1 MTTRDD
7 LDRLLTVWLDESAG
21 SGAVDYLDET
31 IAGLER
37 LPQRSA
43 WLSPGRWLL
52 MDLTLPRVGVPHV
65 ALVLVLIALLVA
77 ALLAAVFVGSARPLP
92 APIGPAA
99 TGAFVYD
106 SGGDIWLRSTNGGI
120 RRIPLSEKTQ
130 AAGTTFSRDG
140 TRIAY
145 WSTPIGGTAALWITT
160 VDGTDA
166 RKVSGDIVGPNGDAA
181 PAADWSPAGDRLTF
195 AAQGRIYV
203 VSNDGTELRPV
214 STASVAEGPSWSPD
228 GTRIAFKAMADGR
241 PAVFVVGSDGQGE
254 QRVSRREGGE
264 LSHNWPSWS
273 PDGAAL
279 IYHTLTDGNGD
290 IAVSRLDGTA
300 WAERIVV
307 GGPTNDSW
315 PEWSNDGTH
324 LSFVRSEMTDHGY
337 LVVADPNGQNQRRL
351 VSPLIGWAPHCWAPD
366 DGSIIAVSAER
377 NVAIGEEDEPGFVL
391 VRLAGDA
398 APELIPTPARKG
410 FAACSWQRLALGD

>member
-1 MTTRDD
+1 
-7 LDRLLTVWLDESAG
+7 
-21 SGAVDYLDET
+21 
-31 IAGLER
+31 
-37 LPQRSA
+37 
-43 WLSPGRWLL
+43 
-52 MDLTLPRVGVPHV
+52 
-65 ALVLVLIALLVA
+65 
-77 ALLAAVFVGSARPLP
+77 
-92 APIGPAA
+92 
-99 TGAFVYD
+99 
-106 SGGDIWLRSTNGGI
+106 
-120 RRIPLSEKTQ
+120 
-130 AAGTTFSRDG
+130 
-140 TRIAY
+140 
-145 WSTPIGGTAALWITT
+145 

-203 VSNDGTELRPV
+203 VSIDGTELRPV